1 MPSKTFMNPEKL
13 KNTEINNELLRSGIK
28 TELEAISLY
37 EQMAALADNAKI
49 KKIFLDMA
57 KEAKAHMGKLNALL
71 LRKDK
76 EQEYGF
82 EEGSKKIDEIF
93 SPSKTTVKPGK
104 EQKTT
109 SPVPPAPP
117 AEKPH
122 PIPSSTKAVPNLRE
136 EQKPI
141 RPADSAVKPEKP
153 PQIPPEDIKSPM
165 QTGSSL
171 ETHITTICT
180 ICGYKAQSITP
191 NKCPICGAP
200 GEKFKN
206 L

>member
-1 MPSKTFMNPEKL
+1 MNPEKV
-13 KNTEINNELLRSGIK
+13 KNAEINNELLRSGIR

-37 EQMAALADNAKI
+37 EQMATLADNAKI

-109 SPVPPAPP
+109 SPAHPTSP

-122 PIPSSTKAVPNLRE
+122 PIPPSTKSIPNLRE
-136 EQKPI
+136 EQKPV
-141 RPADSAVKPEKP
+141 RPADSTVKPEKP
-153 PQIPPEDIKSPM
+153 PQILPGDTKSPT
-165 QTGSSL
+165 QTGNSL
-171 ETHITTICT
+171 KAHIATICT
-180 ICGYKAQSITP
+180 TCGYKAKNTTP
-191 NKCPICGAP
+191 NKCPICGAL
-200 GEKFKN
+200 GEKFKR

>member
-1 MPSKTFMNPEKL
+1 MNPEKL
-13 KNTEINNELLRSGIK
+13 KNAEINNELLRSGIR

-37 EQMAALADNAKI
+37 EQMATLADNAKI

-57 KEAKAHMGKLNALL
+57 KEAKAHMGKPNALL

-109 SPVPPAPP
+109 SPAPSTSP

-122 PIPSSTKAVPNLRE
+122 PIPPSTKSIPNLRE

-141 RPADSAVKPEKP
+141 RPADSTVKPEKP
-153 PQIPPEDIKSPM
+153 PQILPGDTKSPT
-165 QTGSSL
+165 QTGNSL
-171 ETHITTICT
+171 KAHIATICT
-180 ICGYKAQSITP
+180 TCGYKAKNIAP

>member
-1 MPSKTFMNPEKL
+1 MNPEKL
-13 KNTEINNELLRSGIK
+13 KNAEINNELLRSGIR

-37 EQMAALADNAKI
+37 EQMATLADNAKI

-109 SPVPPAPP
+109 SPAPSTSP

-122 PIPSSTKAVPNLRE
+122 PIPPSTKSIPNLRE

-141 RPADSAVKPEKP
+141 RPADSTVKPEKP
-153 PQIPPEDIKSPM
+153 PQILPGDTKSPT
-165 QTGSSL
+165 QTGNSL
-171 ETHITTICT
+171 EAHITTICT

>member
-1 MPSKTFMNPEKL
+1 MNPEKL
-13 KNTEINNELLRSGIK
+13 KNAEINSELLRSGIK
-28 TELEAISLY
+28 IELEAISLY
-37 EQMAALADNAKI
+37 EQMATLADNAKI

-76 EQEYGF
+76 EQEYGC

-109 SPVPPAPP
+109 SPAPPTSP

-122 PIPSSTKAVPNLRE
+122 LIPSSTKSTPSLRE

-141 RPADSAVKPEKP
+141 RPADSTVKPEKP
-153 PQIPPEDIKSPM
+153 PQILPGDTNKSPT
-165 QTGSSL
+165 QTGNSL
-171 ETHITTICT
+171 EAHITTICT